1 MAAEL
6 SKAEQ
11 VFALRMLPHLSAGKS
26 FEDAARAVL
35 DDDAR
40 IFAAFCDRRHGYI
53 VPTADERGRP
63 AETSLGQG
71 DLIASEITQTVYEQ
85 LRSAA

>member
-1 MAAEL
+1 MRRL
-6 SKAEQ
+6 TQHEQ
-11 VFALRMLPHLSAGKS
+11 IFALRMLPHLGAGLS
-26 FEDAARAVL
+26 FNDAARSVL

-40 IFAAFCDRRHGYI
+40 IFAAFCERRHSYI

-71 DLIASEITQTVYEQ
+71 DLIVSEIARTVYEQ
-85 LRSAA
+85 IRSAA